1 MSFDEILIH
10 KGFQILD
17 DKSENR
23 HKIIVAIIDKL
34 KLDRFKHS
42 CKPSSM
48 LYDLLCFF
56 SDFL

>member
-10 KGFQILD
+10 EGFQILD

-23 HKIIVAIIDKL
+23 HEIAVAIVHKL
-34 KLDRFKHS
+34 KLYRFKLS

-48 LYDLLCFF
+48 LNDLLCFF
-56 SDFL
+56 RNFF